1 MPLPFRTF
9 SVRRGDMMKHHLR
22 KAQMASAALVI
33 IVSVP
38 AASHLACRL
47 RLAGICEFSVLMRH
61 DIITYAPA
69 THRKLHVPKH

>member
-1 MPLPFRTF
+1 MPLPFGTF
-9 SVRRGDMMKHHLR
+9 SVRRGKTMKHHLR
-22 KAQMASAALVI
+22 EAQMASAALVI

>member
-1 MPLPFRTF
+1 
-9 SVRRGDMMKHHLR
+9 MKHHLR

-38 AASHLACRL
+38 HLACRL